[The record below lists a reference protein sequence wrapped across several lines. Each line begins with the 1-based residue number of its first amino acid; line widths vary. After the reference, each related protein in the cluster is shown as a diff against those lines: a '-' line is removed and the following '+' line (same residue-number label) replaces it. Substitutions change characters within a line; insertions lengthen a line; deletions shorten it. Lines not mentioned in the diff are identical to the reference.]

1 MVSERNP
8 MGNESWILVVDDD
21 RHNREMVGEALQR
34 AGFSVAVVGGVM
46 EAMDAAGERDFDA
59 IMSDIK
65 MSPLSGMDL
74 LQKIRDVF
82 PETPVVLLTAFG
94 SLETA
99 IQAMKQGAFDYV
111 AKPVNLEEL
120 ALVMKRAVQHHQL
133 VRDHRHLSKAFDE
146 RLRAASFVGQSHAM
160 VEVFKLVGKVAPG
173 RTSVLIQGESGT
185 GKEVIARAIHDNS
198 GRAARLFVAVNCS
211 AIPEALLESELFG
224 HVKGSFSGA
233 HAFRRGLLEEASGG
247 TLFLDEVADL
257 SPAGQ
262 AKLLRAL
269 QEQEIRR
276 VGSNETVKLDLRV
289 ISASRRQL
297 HQLVS
302 AGRFR
307 EDLLYRLNTVTTTI
321 PPLRERPEDIPLLA
335 ELFLARYGAQKFVPV
350 TGIAPEAMRALQR
363 FAWPGNVRELEHVI
377 ERAIALAT
385 HAVLPLENLP
395 VEIRKETSEV
405 AQERSAL
412 PGTLDAFQREQVLAA
427 YEATRHN
434 KEQTARRL
442 GISRR
447 TLYRLLEQYGL
458 HKHQSDT
465 RPESDD

>member
-1 MVSERNP
+1 MES
-8 MGNESWILVVDDD
+8 ESWILVVDDD
-21 RHNREMVGEALQR
+21 WHNREMLGEALQR
-34 AGFSVAVVGGVM
+34 AGFHVVLASGVV
-46 EAMDAAGERDFDA
+46 EAMETAGGRDFDA

-74 LQKIRDVF
+74 LQRFRDSS

-99 IQAMKQGAFDYV
+99 IQAMKQGAFDYIT
-111 AKPVNLEEL
+111 KPVNLDEL
-120 ALVMKRAVQHHQL
+120 ALVMNRAVQHHRL
-133 VRDHRHLSKAFDE
+133 VRDHRHLSRAFDE
-146 RLRAASFVGQSHAM
+146 RVRAASFVGQSQAM

-198 GRAARLFVAVNCS
+198 SRAARLFVAVNCS
-211 AIPEALLESELFG
+211 AIPDALLESELFG
-224 HVKGSFSGA
+224 HVKGSFTGA
-233 HAFRRGLLEEASGG
+233 DAFRRGLLEEASGG

-257 SPAGQ
+257 SPSGQ

-289 ISASRRQL
+289 ISASRRNL

-335 ELFLARYGAQKFVPV
+335 ELFLARYGGQKVVPV
-350 TGIAPEAMRALQR
+350 TSIASDAMRALQR
-363 FAWPGNVRELEHVI
+363 AAWPGNVRELEHVI
-377 ERAIALAT
+377 ERAVALAT
-385 HAVLPLENLP
+385 HAVLPIDDLP
-395 VEIRKETSEV
+395 VEVRDKKSPRVDTL
-405 AQERSAL
+405 QDL
-412 PGTLDAFQREQVLAA
+412 PGTLSALQRERVLAVL
-427 YEATRHN
+427 ESTHGN
-434 KEQTARRL
+434 KERAARLL
-442 GISRR
+442 GISLR
-447 TLYRLLEQYGL
+447 TLYRLLDRYATHHPSPSGES
-458 HKHQSDT
+458 SDVT
-465 RPESDD
+465 SS

>member
-1 MVSERNP
+1 METE
-8 MGNESWILVVDDD
+8 GQILVVDDD
-21 RHNREMVGEALQR
+21 RHNREMLGEALQR
-34 AGFSVAVVGGVM
+34 AGFHVVLASGVV
-46 EAMDAAGERDFDA
+46 EAMETAGGRDFDA

-74 LQKIRDVF
+74 LQRFRDSS

-99 IQAMKQGAFDYV
+99 IQAMKQGAFDYIT
-111 AKPVNLEEL
+111 KPVNLDEL
-120 ALVMKRAVQHHQL
+120 ALVMNRAVQHHRL
-133 VRDHRHLSKAFDE
+133 VRDHRHLSRAFDE
-146 RLRAASFVGQSHAM
+146 RVRAASFVGQSQAM

-198 GRAARLFVAVNCS
+198 SRAARLFVAVNCS
-211 AIPEALLESELFG
+211 AIPDALLESELFG
-224 HVKGSFSGA
+224 HVKGSFTGA
-233 HAFRRGLLEEASGG
+233 DAFRRGLLEEASGG

-257 SPAGQ
+257 SPSGQ

-289 ISASRRQL
+289 ISASRRNL

-335 ELFLARYGAQKFVPV
+335 ELFLARYGGQKVVPV
-350 TGIAPEAMRALQR
+350 TSIASDAMRALQR
-363 FAWPGNVRELEHVI
+363 AAWPGNVRELEHVI
-377 ERAIALAT
+377 ERAVALAT
-385 HAVLPLENLP
+385 HAVLPIDHLP
-395 VEIRKETSEV
+395 LEIREATSEV
-405 AQERSAL
+405 SQERRAL
-412 PGTLDAFQREQVLAA
+412 PGTLDALQREQVLAA
-427 YEATRHN
+427 YEATGRN
-434 KEQTARRL
+434 KEQAARRL

-458 HKHQSDT
+458 HKHQSDS
-465 RPESDD
+465 RPESCD

>member
-1 MVSERNP
+1 METEGR
-8 MGNESWILVVDDD
+8 ILVVDDD
-21 RHNREMVGEALQR
+21 RHNREMLGEALQR
-34 AGFSVAVVGGVM
+34 AGFHVVLASGVV
-46 EAMDAAGERDFDA
+46 EAMETAGERDFDA

-65 MSPLSGMDL
+65 MSPLTGMDL
-74 LQKIRDVF
+74 LQRFRDSS

-99 IQAMKQGAFDYV
+99 IQAMKQGAFDYIT
-111 AKPVNLEEL
+111 KPVNLDEL
-120 ALVMKRAVQHHQL
+120 ALVMNRAVQHHRL
-133 VRDHRHLSKAFDE
+133 VRDHRHLSRVFDE
-146 RLRAASFVGQSHAM
+146 RVRAASFVGQSQAM

-198 GRAARLFVAVNCS
+198 SRAARLFVAVNCS
-211 AIPEALLESELFG
+211 AIPDALLESELFG
-224 HVKGSFSGA
+224 HVKGSFTGA
-233 HAFRRGLLEEASGG
+233 DAFRRGLLEEASGG

-257 SPAGQ
+257 SPSGQ

-276 VGSNETVKLDLRV
+276 VGSNEMVKLDLRV
-289 ISASRRQL
+289 ISASRRNL

-302 AGRFR
+302 AGQFR

-335 ELFLARYGAQKFVPV
+335 ELFLARYGGQKVVPV
-350 TGIAPEAMRALQR
+350 TSIASDAMRALQR
-363 FAWPGNVRELEHVI
+363 AAWPGNVRELEHVI
-377 ERAIALAT
+377 ERAVALAT
-385 HAVLPLENLP
+385 HAVLPLDHLP
-395 VEIRKETSEV
+395 LEIRETTSEV
-405 AQERSAL
+405 SQERRAL
-412 PGTLDAFQREQVLAA
+412 PGTLDALQREQVLAV
-427 YEATRHN
+427 YEATGRN
-434 KEQTARRL
+434 KEQAARRL

-458 HKHQSDT
+458 HKHQSDS
-465 RPESDD
+465 RPESCD

>member
-1 MVSERNP
+1 MES
-8 MGNESWILVVDDD
+8 ESWILVVDDD
-21 RHNREMVGEALQR
+21 RHNREMLGEALQR
-34 AGFSVAVVGGVM
+34 AGFHVVLASGVV
-46 EAMDAAGERDFDA
+46 EAMETAGGRDFDA

-74 LQKIRDVF
+74 LQRFRDSS

-99 IQAMKQGAFDYV
+99 IQAMKQGAFDYIT
-111 AKPVNLEEL
+111 KPVNLDEL
-120 ALVMKRAVQHHQL
+120 ALVMNRAVQHHRL
-133 VRDHRHLSKAFDE
+133 VRDHRHLSRAFDE
-146 RLRAASFVGQSHAM
+146 RVRAASFVGQSHVM

-198 GRAARLFVAVNCS
+198 SRAARLFVAVNCS
-211 AIPEALLESELFG
+211 AIPDALLESELFG
-224 HVKGSFSGA
+224 HVKGSFTGA
-233 HAFRRGLLEEASGG
+233 DTFRRGLLEEASGG

-257 SPAGQ
+257 SSSGQ

-289 ISASRRQL
+289 ISASRRNL

-302 AGRFR
+302 AGQFR

-335 ELFLARYGAQKFVPV
+335 ELFLARYGGQKVVPV
-350 TGIAPEAMRALQR
+350 TSIASDAMRALQR
-363 FAWPGNVRELEHVI
+363 AAWPGNVRELEHVI
-377 ERAIALAT
+377 ERAVALAT
-385 HAVLPLENLP
+385 HAVLPLDHLP
-395 VEIRKETSEV
+395 PEIREGTSEV
-405 AQERSAL
+405 SQERRAL
-412 PGTLDAFQREQVLAA
+412 PGTLGALQREQVLAA
-427 YEATRHN
+427 YEATGRN
-434 KEQTARRL
+434 KEQAARRL

-458 HKHQSDT
+458 HKHQSDS
-465 RPESDD
+465 RPESCD

>member
-1 MVSERNP
+1 MES
-8 MGNESWILVVDDD
+8 ESWILVVDDD
-21 RHNREMVGEALQR
+21 RHNREMLGEALQR
-34 AGFSVAVVGGVM
+34 AGFHVVLASGVV
-46 EAMDAAGERDFDA
+46 EAMETAGGRDFDA

-74 LQKIRDVF
+74 LQRFRDSS

-94 SLETA
+94 SLDTA
-99 IQAMKQGAFDYV
+99 IQAMKQGAFDYIT
-111 AKPVNLEEL
+111 KPVNLDEL
-120 ALVMKRAVQHHQL
+120 ALVMHRAVQHHRL
-133 VRDHRHLSKAFDE
+133 VREHRHLSRAFDE
-146 RLRAASFVGQSHAM
+146 HVRAASFVGQSHAM
-160 VEVFKLVGKVAPG
+160 VEIFKLVGKVAPS

-198 GRAARLFVAVNCS
+198 PRAARLFVAVNCS
-211 AIPEALLESELFG
+211 AIPDALLESELFG
-224 HVKGSFSGA
+224 HIKGSFTGA
-233 HAFRRGLLEEASGG
+233 DAFRRGLLEEASGG

-257 SPAGQ
+257 SPSGQ

-276 VGSNETVKLDLRV
+276 VGSNETVKIDLRV
-289 ISASRRQL
+289 ISASRRNL

-335 ELFLARYGAQKFVPV
+335 ELFLARYGGQKSDPV
-350 TGIAPEAMRALQR
+350 TSIAPDAMRALQR
-363 FAWPGNVRELEHVI
+363 AVWPGNVRELEHVI
-377 ERAIALAT
+377 ERAVALAT
-385 HAVLPLENLP
+385 HTVLSLDHLPLEIREGPSELP
-395 VEIRKETSEV
+395 
-405 AQERSAL
+405 QERRAL
-412 PGTLDAFQREQVLAA
+412 PGTLGALQREQVLAA
-427 YEATRHN
+427 YEATGRN
-434 KEQTARRL
+434 KEQAARRL

-458 HKHQSDT
+458 HKHQSDS
-465 RPESDD
+465 RPESCD

>member
-1 MVSERNP
+1 MES
-8 MGNESWILVVDDD
+8 ESWILVVDDD
-21 RHNREMVGEALQR
+21 RHNREMLGEALQR
-34 AGFSVAVVGGVM
+34 AGFHVVLASGVM
-46 EAMDAAGERDFDA
+46 EAMETAGGRDFDA
-59 IMSDIK
+59 VMSDIK

-74 LQKIRDVF
+74 LQRMRDSS

-94 SLETA
+94 SLDTA
-99 IQAMKQGAFDYV
+99 IQAMKQGAFDYIT
-111 AKPVNLEEL
+111 KPVDLEEL
-120 ALVMKRAVQHHQL
+120 ALVMDRAVQHHQL
-133 VRDHRHLSKAFDE
+133 VRDHRHLSRVFDE
-146 RLRAASFVGQSHAM
+146 RVRAASFVGQSHAM

-198 GRAARLFVAVNCS
+198 PRAARLFVAVNCS
-211 AIPEALLESELFG
+211 AIPDALFESELFG
-224 HVKGSFSGA
+224 HVKGSFTGA

-289 ISASRRQL
+289 ISASRRIL

-335 ELFLARYGAQKFVPV
+335 ELFLARYGGQKVVPV
-350 TGIAPEAMRALQR
+350 TAIAPDAMRALQR
-363 FAWPGNVRELEHVI
+363 AVWPGNVRELEHVI
-377 ERAIALAT
+377 ERAVALAT
-385 HAVLPLENLP
+385 HAVLPLDNLP
-395 VEIRKETSEV
+395 IEIREGTSGV
-405 AQERSAL
+405 AQDRRAL
-412 PGTLDAFQREQVLAA
+412 PGTLGALQREQVLAA
-427 YEATRHN
+427 YEATGRN
-434 KEQTARRL
+434 KEQAARRL

-458 HKHQSDT
+458 HKHQSDS
-465 RPESDD
+465 RPEPCD

>member
-1 MVSERNP
+1 ME
-8 MGNESWILVVDDD
+8 NESWILVVDDD
-21 RHNREMVGEALQR
+21 RHNREMVGEALHR
-34 AGFSVAVVGGVM
+34 AGFKVALACGVI

-74 LQKIRDVF
+74 LQKIRDVS

-111 AKPVNLEEL
+111 AKPVNLDEL

-321 PPLRERPEDIPLLA
+321 PPLRERPKDIPLLA
-335 ELFLARYGAQKFVPV
+335 ELFLSRYGAQKFVPV
-350 TGIAPEAMRALQR
+350 TAIAPEAMRALQHYV
-363 FAWPGNVRELEHVI
+363 WPGNVRELEHVI
-377 ERAIALAT
+377 ERAVALAT

-405 AQERSAL
+405 AQERRAL
-412 PGTLDAFQREQVLAA
+412 PGTLDALQREQVLAA

>member
-1 MVSERNP
+1 MES
-8 MGNESWILVVDDD
+8 ESWILVVDDD
-21 RHNREMVGEALQR
+21 RHNREMLGEALQR
-34 AGFSVAVVGGVM
+34 AGFHVVLASGVV
-46 EAMDAAGERDFDA
+46 EAMETAGGRDFDA

-74 LQKIRDVF
+74 LKRFRDSS

-99 IQAMKQGAFDYV
+99 IQAMKQGAFDYIT
-111 AKPVNLEEL
+111 KPVNLDEL
-120 ALVMKRAVQHHQL
+120 ALVMNRAVQHHRL
-133 VRDHRHLSKAFDE
+133 VRDHRHLSRAFDE
-146 RLRAASFVGQSHAM
+146 RVRAASFVGQSQAT

-198 GRAARLFVAVNCS
+198 SRAARLFVAVNCS
-211 AIPEALLESELFG
+211 AIPDALLESELFG
-224 HVKGSFSGA
+224 HVKGSFTGA
-233 HAFRRGLLEEASGG
+233 DAFRRGLLEEASGG

-257 SPAGQ
+257 SPSGQ

-289 ISASRRQL
+289 ISASRRNL

-335 ELFLARYGAQKFVPV
+335 ELFLARYGGQKVVPV
-350 TGIAPEAMRALQR
+350 TSIASDAMRALQR
-363 FAWPGNVRELEHVI
+363 AAWLGNVRELEHVI
-377 ERAIALAT
+377 ERAVALAT
-385 HAVLPLENLP
+385 HAVLPIDHLP
-395 VEIRKETSEV
+395 LEIREATSEV
-405 AQERSAL
+405 SQERRAL
-412 PGTLDAFQREQVLAA
+412 PGTLDALQREQVLAA
-427 YEATRHN
+427 YEATGRN
-434 KEQTARRL
+434 KEQAARRL

-458 HKHQSDT
+458 HKHQSDS
-465 RPESDD
+465 RPESCD

>member
-1 MVSERNP
+1 MES
-8 MGNESWILVVDDD
+8 ESWILVVDDD
-21 RHNREMVGEALQR
+21 RHNREMLGEALQR
-34 AGFSVAVVGGVM
+34 AGFHVAMASGVV
-46 EAMDAAGERDFDA
+46 EAMETAGGRNFDA

-74 LQKIRDVF
+74 LQRFRDSS

-99 IQAMKQGAFDYV
+99 IQAMKQGAFDYLT
-111 AKPVNLEEL
+111 KPVNLEEVT
-120 ALVMKRAVQHHQL
+120 LVMNRAVQHHRL
-133 VRDHRHLSKAFDE
+133 VRDHRHLSRVFDE
-146 RLRAASFVGQSHAM
+146 RVRAASFVGQSHAM
-160 VEVFKLVGKVAPG
+160 IEVFKLVGKVASG
-173 RTSVLIQGESGT
+173 KTSVLLQGESGT

-198 GRAARLFVAVNCS
+198 ARAARLFVAVNCS
-211 AIPEALLESELFG
+211 AIPDALLESELFG
-224 HVKGSFSGA
+224 HVKGSFTGA

-269 QEQEIRR
+269 QEHEIRR

-289 ISASRRQL
+289 ISASRQDL

-335 ELFLARYGAQKFVPV
+335 ELFLARYGGEKFVPV
-350 TGIAPEAMRALQR
+350 TSIDPDAMRALQR
-363 FAWPGNVRELEHVI
+363 APWPGNVRELEHVI
-377 ERAIALAT
+377 ERAVALAT
-385 HAVLPLENLP
+385 HTVLPLDNLP
-395 VEIRKETSEV
+395 LEIREATSEV
-405 AQERSAL
+405 AQERRSL
-412 PGTLDAFQREQVLAA
+412 PGTLGALQREQVLAA
-427 YEATRHN
+427 YEATGRN
-434 KEQTARRL
+434 KEQAARRL

-458 HKHQSDT
+458 HKHQSDSP
-465 RPESDD
+465 PESCD

>member
-1 MVSERNP
+1 METEGR
-8 MGNESWILVVDDD
+8 ILVVDDD
-21 RHNREMVGEALQR
+21 RHNREMLGEALQR
-34 AGFSVAVVGGVM
+34 AGFHVVLASGVV
-46 EAMDAAGERDFDA
+46 EAMETAGGRDFDA

-74 LQKIRDVF
+74 LQRFRDSS

-99 IQAMKQGAFDYV
+99 IQAMKQGAFDYIT
-111 AKPVNLEEL
+111 KPVNLDEL
-120 ALVMKRAVQHHQL
+120 ALVMNRAVHHHRL
-133 VRDHRHLSKAFDE
+133 VRDHRHLSRAFDE
-146 RLRAASFVGQSHAM
+146 RVRAASFVGQSQAM

-198 GRAARLFVAVNCS
+198 SRAARLFVAVNCS
-211 AIPEALLESELFG
+211 AIPDALLESELFG
-224 HVKGSFSGA
+224 HVKGSFTGA
-233 HAFRRGLLEEASGG
+233 DSFRRGLLEEASGG

-257 SPAGQ
+257 SPSGQ

-289 ISASRRQL
+289 ISASRRNL
-297 HQLVS
+297 HQLVL

-335 ELFLARYGAQKFVPV
+335 ELFLARYGGQKVVPV
-350 TGIAPEAMRALQR
+350 TSIASDAMRALQR
-363 FAWPGNVRELEHVI
+363 AAWPGNVRELEHVI
-377 ERAIALAT
+377 ERAVALAT
-385 HAVLPLENLP
+385 HAVLPIDHLPLE
-395 VEIRKETSEV
+395 VREGVSEV
-405 AQERSAL
+405 TLDQRAL
-412 PGTLDAFQREQVLAA
+412 PGTLDAVQREQVLAA
-427 YEATRHN
+427 YEATGRN
-434 KEQTARRL
+434 KEQAARRL

-458 HKHQSDT
+458 HKHQSDS
-465 RPESDD
+465 RPESCD

>member
-1 MVSERNP
+1 ME
-8 MGNESWILVVDDD
+8 NESWVLVVDDD
-21 RHNREMVGEALQR
+21 RHNREMLGEALQR
-34 AGFSVAVVGGVM
+34 AGFHVVLAPGVVEAMETVGG
-46 EAMDAAGERDFDA
+46 RDFDA

-65 MSPLSGMDL
+65 MSPLSGLDL
-74 LQKIRDVF
+74 LQRIRDSS

-94 SLETA
+94 SLDTA
-99 IQAMKQGAFDYV
+99 IQAMKQGAFDYIT
-111 AKPVNLEEL
+111 KPVNLEEL
-120 ALVMKRAVQHHQL
+120 ALVMNRAVQHHRL
-133 VRDHRHLSKAFDE
+133 VREHRHLSRAFDE
-146 RLRAASFVGQSHAM
+146 RVRAASFVGQSHAM

-198 GRAARLFVAVNCS
+198 ARAASLFVAVNCS
-211 AIPEALLESELFG
+211 AIPDPLLESELFG
-224 HVKGSFSGA
+224 HVKGSFTGA

-276 VGSNETVKLDLRV
+276 VGSNEPVKLDLRV
-289 ISASRRQL
+289 ISASRRNL

-302 AGRFR
+302 TGRFR

-335 ELFLARYGAQKFVPV
+335 ELFLARYGGQKAVPV
-350 TGIAPEAMRALQR
+350 TAIAPDAMRALQR
-363 FAWPGNVRELEHVI
+363 AVWPGNVRELEHVI
-377 ERAIALAT
+377 ERAVALAT
-385 HAVLPLENLP
+385 HAVLPLDNLP
-395 VEIRKETSEV
+395 LEIREGTSEV
-405 AQERSAL
+405 AQERRAL
-412 PGTLDAFQREQVLAA
+412 PGTLGALQREQVLAA
-427 YEATRHN
+427 YEATGRN
-434 KEQTARRL
+434 KEQAARRL

-458 HKHQSDT
+458 HKHQADSRLESSD
-465 RPESDD
+465 

>member
-1 MVSERNP
+1 MES
-8 MGNESWILVVDDD
+8 ESWILVVDDD
-21 RHNREMVGEALQR
+21 RHNREMLGEALQR
-34 AGFSVAVVGGVM
+34 VGFHVTMASGVA
-46 EAMDAAGERDFDA
+46 EAMETAGGRDFDA

-74 LQKIRDVF
+74 LQWFRDSS

-99 IQAMKQGAFDYV
+99 VQAMKQGAFDYLT
-111 AKPVNLEEL
+111 KPVNLEEL
-120 ALVMKRAVQHHQL
+120 ALVMHRAVQHHRL
-133 VRDHRHLSKAFDE
+133 VREHRHLSRAFDE
-146 RLRAASFVGQSHAM
+146 RVRAASFVGQSHAM
-160 VEVFKLVGKVAPG
+160 VEVFKLVGKVASG
-173 RTSVLIQGESGT
+173 RASVLLQGESGT

-198 GRAARLFVAVNCS
+198 TRAARLFVAVNCS
-211 AIPEALLESELFG
+211 AIPDALLESELFG
-224 HVKGSFSGA
+224 HIKGSFTGA

-289 ISASRRQL
+289 ISASRQDL
-297 HQLVS
+297 HQLV
-302 AGRFR
+302 AARRFR

-321 PPLRERPEDIPLLA
+321 PPLRGRPEDIPLLA
-335 ELFLARYGAQKFVPV
+335 ELFLARYGGQKFVPV
-350 TGIAPEAMRALQR
+350 TAIAPDAMRALQR
-363 FAWPGNVRELEHVI
+363 AAWPGNVRELEHVI
-377 ERAIALAT
+377 ERAVALAT
-385 HAVLPLENLP
+385 HAVLPLDHLP
-395 VEIRKETSEV
+395 LEIREGTSEV
-405 AQERSAL
+405 AQERRAL
-412 PGTLDAFQREQVLAA
+412 PGTLGALQREQVLAA
-427 YEATRHN
+427 YEATGRN
-434 KEQTARRL
+434 KEQAARRL

-458 HKHQSDT
+458 HTHQSDSP
-465 RPESDD
+465 PESSD

>member
-1 MVSERNP
+1 MES
-8 MGNESWILVVDDD
+8 ESWILVVDDD
-21 RHNREMVGEALQR
+21 RHNREMLGEALQR
-34 AGFSVAVVGGVM
+34 AGFHVVLASGVVEEMDTAGG
-46 EAMDAAGERDFDA
+46 RDFDA

-74 LQKIRDVF
+74 LQRFRDSS

-99 IQAMKQGAFDYV
+99 IQAMKQGAFDYIT
-111 AKPVNLEEL
+111 KPVNLDEL
-120 ALVMKRAVQHHQL
+120 ALVMNRAVQHHRL
-133 VRDHRHLSKAFDE
+133 VRDHRHLSRAFDE
-146 RLRAASFVGQSHAM
+146 RVRAASFVGQSHVM

-198 GRAARLFVAVNCS
+198 SRAARLFVAVNCS
-211 AIPEALLESELFG
+211 AIPDALLESELFG
-224 HVKGSFSGA
+224 HVKGSFTGA
-233 HAFRRGLLEEASGG
+233 DTFRRGLLEEASGG

-257 SPAGQ
+257 SSSGQ

-289 ISASRRQL
+289 ISASRRNL

-302 AGRFR
+302 AGQFR

-335 ELFLARYGAQKFVPV
+335 ELFLARYGGQKVVPV
-350 TGIAPEAMRALQR
+350 TSIASDAMRALQR
-363 FAWPGNVRELEHVI
+363 AAWPGNVRELEHVI
-377 ERAIALAT
+377 ERAVALAT
-385 HAVLPLENLP
+385 HAVLPLDHLP
-395 VEIRKETSEV
+395 LEIREGTSEV
-405 AQERSAL
+405 SQERRAL
-412 PGTLDAFQREQVLAA
+412 PGTLGALQREQVLAA
-427 YEATRHN
+427 YEATGRN
-434 KEQTARRL
+434 KEQAARRL

-458 HKHQSDT
+458 HKHQSDS
-465 RPESDD
+465 RPESCD

>member
-1 MVSERNP
+1 MES
-8 MGNESWILVVDDD
+8 ESWVLVVDDD
-21 RHNREMVGEALQR
+21 RHNREMLGEALQR
-34 AGFSVAVVGGVM
+34 AGFHVALASGVM
-46 EAMDAAGERDFDA
+46 EAMEMAGGRDFDA

-65 MSPLSGMDL
+65 MSPLSGIDL
-74 LQKIRDVF
+74 LQRIRDSS

-99 IQAMKQGAFDYV
+99 IQTMKQGAFDYIT
-111 AKPVNLEEL
+111 KPVNLEEL
-120 ALVMKRAVQHHQL
+120 ALVLNRAVQHHRL
-133 VRDHRHLSKAFDE
+133 VREHRNLSRAFDE
-146 RLRAASFVGQSHAM
+146 RVRAASFVGQSHAM

-198 GRAARLFVAVNCS
+198 SRAAKLFVAVNCS
-211 AIPEALLESELFG
+211 AIPDTLLESELFG
-224 HVKGSFSGA
+224 HVRGSFTGA

-257 SPAGQ
+257 SPSGQ

-276 VGSNETVKLDLRV
+276 VGSNEPVKLDLRV
-289 ISASRRQL
+289 ISASRRNL
-297 HQLVS
+297 RQLVS

-335 ELFLARYGAQKFVPV
+335 ELFLVRYGGQKFVPV
-350 TGIAPEAMRALQR
+350 TSIAPDAMRALQR
-363 FAWPGNVRELEHVI
+363 AVWPGNVRELEHVI
-377 ERAIALAT
+377 ERAVALAT
-385 HAVLPLENLP
+385 HAVLPLNDLP
-395 VEIRKETSEV
+395 IEIREGTSEV
-405 AQERSAL
+405 AQERRTL
-412 PGTLDAFQREQVLAA
+412 PGTLGALQREQVLAA
-427 YEATRHN
+427 YEATGRN
-434 KEQTARRL
+434 KEQAACRL

-458 HKHQSDT
+458 HKHQSDS
-465 RPESDD
+465 RPESCD

>member
-1 MVSERNP
+1 MES
-8 MGNESWILVVDDD
+8 ESWILVVDDD
-21 RHNREMVGEALQR
+21 RHNREMLGEALQR
-34 AGFSVAVVGGVM
+34 AGFLVALASGVVEAIETAGG
-46 EAMDAAGERDFDA
+46 RDFDA

-65 MSPLSGMDL
+65 MGPLSGMDL
-74 LQKIRDVF
+74 LQRFRDSS

-94 SLETA
+94 SLEIA
-99 IQAMKQGAFDYV
+99 IQAMKQGAFDYLT
-111 AKPVNLEEL
+111 KPVNLEEL
-120 ALVMKRAVQHHQL
+120 ALVMNRAVQHHRL
-133 VRDHRHLSKAFDE
+133 VREHRHLSRAFDE
-146 RLRAASFVGQSHAM
+146 RVRAASFVGQSHAM

-198 GRAARLFVAVNCS
+198 ARAARLFVAVNCS
-211 AIPEALLESELFG
+211 AIPDALLESELFG
-224 HVKGSFSGA
+224 HVKGSFTGA

-262 AKLLRAL
+262 AKLLRVL

-276 VGSNETVKLDLRV
+276 VGSNEPVKLDLRV
-289 ISASRRQL
+289 VSASRRNV

-335 ELFLARYGAQKFVPV
+335 ELFLARHGGQKSVHI
-350 TGIAPEAMRALQR
+350 TSIAPDAMRALQR
-363 FAWPGNVRELEHVI
+363 AVWPGNVRELEHVI
-377 ERAIALAT
+377 ERAVALAT
-385 HAVLPLENLP
+385 HAVLSVDHLP
-395 VEIRKETSEV
+395 IEIREATSEL
-405 AQERSAL
+405 AQERRAL
-412 PGTLDAFQREQVLAA
+412 PGTLGALQREQVLAA
-427 YEATRHN
+427 YEATGRN
-434 KEQTARRL
+434 KEQAARRL

-458 HKHQSDT
+458 HKHQSDSP
-465 RPESDD
+465 PESRD

>member
-1 MVSERNP
+1 MES
-8 MGNESWILVVDDD
+8 ESWILVVDDD
-21 RHNREMVGEALQR
+21 RHNREMLGEALQR
-34 AGFSVAVVGGVM
+34 AGFHVVLASGVV
-46 EAMDAAGERDFDA
+46 EAMEMAGGRDFDA

-74 LQKIRDVF
+74 LQRIRDSS

-99 IQAMKQGAFDYV
+99 IQAMKQGAFDYIT
-111 AKPVNLEEL
+111 KPVDLEEL
-120 ALVMKRAVQHHQL
+120 ALVMDRAVQHHRL
-133 VRDHRHLSKAFDE
+133 VRDHRHLSRAFDE
-146 RLRAASFVGQSHAM
+146 RVRAVSFVGQSHAM

-198 GRAARLFVAVNCS
+198 PRAARLFVAVNCS
-211 AIPEALLESELFG
+211 AIPDALLESELFG
-224 HVKGSFSGA
+224 HVKGSFTGA

-289 ISASRRQL
+289 ISASRRNL

-335 ELFLARYGAQKFVPV
+335 ELFLARYGGQKFVPV
-350 TGIAPEAMRALQR
+350 TAIAPDAMRALQR
-363 FAWPGNVRELEHVI
+363 AAWPGNVRELENCV
-377 ERAIALAT
+377 ERA
-385 HAVLPLENLP
+385 VLLCPGDSVEANHLP
-395 VEIRKETSEV
+395 PTLQKRDPSRE
-405 AQERSAL
+405 QSA
-412 PGTLDAFQREQVLAA
+412 GTLDSAVSALEFEMITSELKACSGNMAGAA
-427 YEATRHN
+427 RNLGVTERQMGLRV
-434 KEQTARRL
+434 KRL
-442 GISRR
+442 GIDYRR
-447 TLYRLLEQYGL
+447 FRE
-458 HKHQSDT
+458 
-465 RPESDD
+465 

>member
-1 MVSERNP
+1 MES
-8 MGNESWILVVDDD
+8 ESWILVVDDD
-21 RHNREMVGEALQR
+21 RHNREMLGEALQR
-34 AGFSVAVVGGVM
+34 AGFHVVLASGVV
-46 EAMDAAGERDFDA
+46 EAMETAGGRDFDA

-74 LQKIRDVF
+74 LQRFRDSS

-94 SLETA
+94 SLEIA
-99 IQAMKQGAFDYV
+99 IQAMKQGAFDYIT
-111 AKPVNLEEL
+111 KPVNLDEL
-120 ALVMKRAVQHHQL
+120 ALVINRAVQHHRL
-133 VRDHRHLSKAFDE
+133 VREHRHLSRAFDE
-146 RLRAASFVGQSHAM
+146 RVRAASFVGQSHAM

-198 GRAARLFVAVNCS
+198 PRAARLFVAVNCS
-211 AIPEALLESELFG
+211 AIPDALLESELFG
-224 HVKGSFSGA
+224 HVKGSFTGA
-233 HAFRRGLLEEASGG
+233 DAFRRGLLEEASGG

-276 VGSNETVKLDLRV
+276 VGSNETVKIDLRV
-289 ISASRRQL
+289 ISASRRNL

-335 ELFLARYGAQKFVPV
+335 ELFLARYGGQKSVPV
-350 TGIAPEAMRALQR
+350 TSIAPDAMRALQR
-363 FAWPGNVRELEHVI
+363 AVWPGNVRELEHVI
-377 ERAIALAT
+377 ERAVALAT
-385 HAVLPLENLP
+385 HAVLPLDDLP
-395 VEIRKETSEV
+395 IEIREGTSEV
-405 AQERSAL
+405 AQERRTL
-412 PGTLDAFQREQVLAA
+412 PGTLGALQREQVLAA
-427 YEATRHN
+427 YEATGRN
-434 KEQTARRL
+434 KEQAARRL

-458 HKHQSDT
+458 HKHQSGS
-465 RPESDD
+465 RLESSD

>member
-1 MVSERNP
+1 MET
-8 MGNESWILVVDDD
+8 
-21 RHNREMVGEALQR
+21 
-34 AGFSVAVVGGVM
+34 AGG
-46 EAMDAAGERDFDA
+46 RDFDA

-74 LQKIRDVF
+74 LKRFRDSS

-99 IQAMKQGAFDYV
+99 IQAMKQGAFDYIT
-111 AKPVNLEEL
+111 KPVNLDEL
-120 ALVMKRAVQHHQL
+120 ALVMNRAVQHHRL
-133 VRDHRHLSKAFDE
+133 VRDHRHLSRAFDE
-146 RLRAASFVGQSHAM
+146 RVRAASFVGQSQAM

-198 GRAARLFVAVNCS
+198 SRAARLFVAVNCS
-211 AIPEALLESELFG
+211 AIPDALLESELFG
-224 HVKGSFSGA
+224 HVKGSFTGA
-233 HAFRRGLLEEASGG
+233 DAFRRGLLEEASGG

-257 SPAGQ
+257 SPSGQ

-289 ISASRRQL
+289 ISASRRNL

-335 ELFLARYGAQKFVPV
+335 ELFLARYGGQKVVPV
-350 TGIAPEAMRALQR
+350 TSIASDAMRALQR
-363 FAWPGNVRELEHVI
+363 AAWPGNVRELEHVI
-377 ERAIALAT
+377 ERAVALAT
-385 HAVLPLENLP
+385 HAVLPIDHLP
-395 VEIRKETSEV
+395 LEIREATSEV
-405 AQERSAL
+405 SQERRAL
-412 PGTLDAFQREQVLAA
+412 PGTLDALQREQVLAA
-427 YEATRHN
+427 YEATGRN
-434 KEQTARRL
+434 KEQAARRL

-458 HKHQSDT
+458 HKHQSDS
-465 RPESDD
+465 RPESCD

>member
-1 MVSERNP
+1 MES
-8 MGNESWILVVDDD
+8 ESWILVVDDD
-21 RHNREMVGEALQR
+21 RHNREMLGEALQR
-34 AGFSVAVVGGVM
+34 AGFHVVLACGVV
-46 EAMDAAGERDFDA
+46 EAMETAGGRDFDA

-74 LQKIRDVF
+74 LQRFRDSS

-99 IQAMKQGAFDYV
+99 IQAMKQGAFDYIT
-111 AKPVNLEEL
+111 KPVNLDEL
-120 ALVMKRAVQHHQL
+120 ALVMNRAVQHHRL
-133 VRDHRHLSKAFDE
+133 VRDHRHLSRAFDE
-146 RLRAASFVGQSHAM
+146 RVRAASFVGQSQAM

-198 GRAARLFVAVNCS
+198 LRAARLFVAVNCS
-211 AIPEALLESELFG
+211 AIPDALLESELFG
-224 HVKGSFSGA
+224 HVKGSFTGA
-233 HAFRRGLLEEASGG
+233 DTFRRGLLEEASGG

-257 SPAGQ
+257 SPSGQ

-289 ISASRRQL
+289 ISASRRNL

-302 AGRFR
+302 TGQFR

-335 ELFLARYGAQKFVPV
+335 ELFLARYGGQKVVPV
-350 TGIAPEAMRALQR
+350 TSIASDAMRALQR
-363 FAWPGNVRELEHVI
+363 AAWPGNVRELEHVI
-377 ERAIALAT
+377 ERAVALAT
-385 HAVLPLENLP
+385 HAVLPLDHLP
-395 VEIRKETSEV
+395 LEIREGTSEV
-405 AQERSAL
+405 SQERRAL
-412 PGTLDAFQREQVLAA
+412 PGTLGALQREQVLAA
-427 YEATRHN
+427 YEATGRN
-434 KEQTARRL
+434 KEQAARRL

-458 HKHQSDT
+458 HKHQSDS
-465 RPESDD
+465 RPESCD

>member
-1 MVSERNP
+1 M
-8 MGNESWILVVDDD
+8 L
-21 RHNREMVGEALQR
+21 GEALQR
-34 AGFSVAVVGGVM
+34 AGFHVALASGVV
-46 EAMDAAGERDFDA
+46 EAMETAGGRNFDA

-74 LQKIRDVF
+74 LQRFRDSS

-94 SLETA
+94 SLDTA
-99 IQAMKQGAFDYV
+99 IQAMKQGAFDYLT
-111 AKPVNLEEL
+111 KPVNLEEVT
-120 ALVMKRAVQHHQL
+120 LVMNRAVQHHRL
-133 VRDHRHLSKAFDE
+133 VREHRHLSRAFDE
-146 RLRAASFVGQSHAM
+146 RVRAASFVGQSHAM
-160 VEVFKLVGKVAPG
+160 IEVFKLVGKVASG
-173 RTSVLIQGESGT
+173 RTSVLLQGESGT

-198 GRAARLFVAVNCS
+198 ARAARLFVAVNCS
-211 AIPEALLESELFG
+211 AIPDALLESELFG
-224 HVKGSFSGA
+224 HVKGSFTGA

-269 QEQEIRR
+269 QEHEIRR

-289 ISASRRQL
+289 ISASRQDL

-335 ELFLARYGAQKFVPV
+335 ELFLARYGGEKFVPV
-350 TGIAPEAMRALQR
+350 TSIDPDAMRALQR
-363 FAWPGNVRELEHVI
+363 APWPGNVRELEHVI
-377 ERAIALAT
+377 ERAVALAT
-385 HAVLPLENLP
+385 HTVLPLDNLP
-395 VEIRKETSEV
+395 LEIREATSEV
-405 AQERSAL
+405 AQERRSL
-412 PGTLDAFQREQVLAA
+412 PGTLGALQREQVLAA
-427 YEATRHN
+427 YEATGRN
-434 KEQTARRL
+434 KEQAARRL

-458 HKHQSDT
+458 HKHQSDS
-465 RPESDD
+465 PPDSCD